1 MIRSF
6 ADKRTA
12 AIFAGHAV
20 RGLPGS
26 IQQRAWMKLVAI
38 DAAGGLDDLRSRLAI
53 VWRFCVATAGDN
65 AAFAST
71 TNGACALSGAT
82 VRLGKSRSSTITKDG
97 KTMTIEREDVDR
109 QRIDFSDVVS
119 GRLAPVHPGE
129 VLRDEFLTPLALSV
143 YQLAQALKISRP
155 RLNDVVLG
163 RRGVTVDTALRL
175 GRYFGTT
182 PVFWLNLQ
190 TRYDLDVAE
199 LTVRR
204 EIELQIDPHAA

>member
-1 MIRSF
+1 
-6 ADKRTA
+6 
-12 AIFAGHAV
+12 
-20 RGLPGS
+20 
-26 IQQRAWMKLVAI
+26 
-38 DAAGGLDDLRSRLAI
+38 
-53 VWRFCVATAGDN
+53 
-65 AAFAST
+65 
-71 TNGACALSGAT
+71 
-82 VRLGKSRSSTITKDG
+82 
-97 KTMTIEREDVDR
+97 MTIEREDVDR

-143 YQLAQALKISRP
+143 YQLAQALKVSRP

-163 RRGVTVDTALRL
+163 RRSVTVDTALRL

-182 PVFWLNLQ
+182 PEFWLNLQ

-204 EIELQIDPHAA
+204 EIELQIEPHAA

>member
-1 MIRSF
+1 
-6 ADKRTA
+6 
-12 AIFAGHAV
+12 
-20 RGLPGS
+20 
-26 IQQRAWMKLVAI
+26 
-38 DAAGGLDDLRSRLAI
+38 
-53 VWRFCVATAGDN
+53 
-65 AAFAST
+65 
-71 TNGACALSGAT
+71 
-82 VRLGKSRSSTITKDG
+82 
-97 KTMTIEREDVDR
+97 MTIEREDVER

-143 YQLAQALKISRP
+143 YQLAQALKVSRP

-182 PVFWLNLQ
+182 PDFWLNLQ

-204 EIELQIDPHAA
+204 EIELEIEPHAA